1 MLKTALAD
9 ILSGEGL
16 HTHQP
21 FDGDHL
27 LVVSNYHE
35 EHGAFKATSVTT
47 QAQTPIIVTEP
58 DNGGAIIITSMLIS
72 GRKKNLAVMTVDFT
86 DGTNTEEVFQAELT
100 NEAVNLAAQM
110 VGWKGWVGA
119 RLELTLTGADTPV
132 TVTMGYTK
140 IPKGDDFTTWNAK
153 R

>member
-1 MLKTALAD
+1 MLKVALGDFAD
-9 ILSGEGL
+9 GESL
-16 HTHQP
+16 HTHNP
-21 FDGDHL
+21 FNGDKIF
-27 LVVSNYHE
+27 VVTSYHE

-47 QAQTPIIVTEP
+47 QAATPIIVTAP
-58 DNGGAIIITSMLIS
+58 DIGGAIIITSMLIS
-72 GRKKNLAVMTVDFT
+72 GRKKNLAVMTIDFT

-110 VGWKGWVGA
+110 VGWRGWVNA

-140 IPKGDDFTTWNAK
+140 IPKGEDFTVWDAK